1 MERATT
7 IRMPSTANLMV
18 DSADRNTT
26 SYPSAWDFAIQKNQS
41 IQNGYFTRVGTT
53 EVVLEWCEQNVVGDI
68 IFDVSGAST
77 RENVTISFGASNFTV
92 AELMD
97 QIAAQYND
105 AVTSKP
111 AGTTMSV
118 SVELGA
124 AGLDLSGGKF
134 QVVSTPLAL
143 ALGLNIGDGLESR
156 QAITGCTDLRPYRYV
171 DIVAPQLT
179 YAQDLKDN
187 STQTSNRDVL
197 CRWYFDEDVPE
208 NLDAYGYPI
217 LMGYKPFF
225 RRRIFNPPKQIK
237 WDPNLPIG
245 NLTFQVYDQ
254 TGSQLPASSSKSNF
268 LMTLQLSEN

>member
-1 MERATT
+1 MDKAIT
-7 IRMPSTANLMV
+7 IRMPSTANLMI

-26 SYPSAWDFAIQKNQS
+26 NYPSAWDFAIQKQQS
-41 IQNGYFTRVGTT
+41 IQNGFFTRIGTT
-53 EVVLEWCEQNVVGDI
+53 EVVMEWCESNVNGDI
-68 IFDVSGAST
+68 ILDVSGAST
-77 RENVTISFGASNFTV
+77 RSNVSVSFGASSLTV

-97 QIAAQYND
+97 AIASLYNNP
-105 AVTSKP
+105 ATTKP

-118 SVELGA
+118 SVELGS

-143 ALGLNIGDGLESR
+143 ALGLAIGGGLSDR
-156 QAITGCTDLRPYRYV
+156 QSITGCTDLRPYRYV
-171 DIVAPQLT
+171 DIVSPQLT

-187 STQTSNRDVL
+187 STQQLNRDVL
-197 CRWYFDEDVPE
+197 CRWYFAEDVPE

-217 LMGYKPFF
+217 LMGYKPFV

-237 WDPNLPIG
+237 WDNNLPVG

-254 TGSQLPASSSKSNF
+254 SGSQLPASDSKSNW
-268 LMTLQLSEN
+268 LMTLQLTEN